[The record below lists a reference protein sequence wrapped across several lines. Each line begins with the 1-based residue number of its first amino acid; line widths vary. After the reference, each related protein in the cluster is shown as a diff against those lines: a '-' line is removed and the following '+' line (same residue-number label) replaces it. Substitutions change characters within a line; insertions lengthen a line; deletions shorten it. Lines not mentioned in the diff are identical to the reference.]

1 MMPSRASRMRNSR
14 RRKRRKR
21 RRRKK
26 RKRRRKVVRPAVGDA
41 RECIAA
47 RCDVVYAYA
56 CTYSRDYALT
66 RTRINMYMYTRII
79 SVVARGQ
86 RRERRKKRGPC
97 TLYPFLLLA
106 RMYVPYR
113 CARETLSPGVDA
125 RCALYPH
132 LQVAASRG
140 TVVPLRARKREEIA
154 VELRPLHLRVPV
166 RERCG
171 RKGREPKGERRGK
184 RKREGKT
191 ERENER
197 DLYWPED
204 IQRDNALRD
213 APGDSKADRSSPS
226 FSVPSIRSGL
236 WRSFALPSPRFSL
249 SSSRSFSFSSS
260 SSSSVRRF
268 LPFGDPPTTFF
279 LPFLHF
285 TKRDG
290 ERVLF
295 ARYLHKLCR
304 Y

>member
-1 MMPSRASRMRNSR
+1 MQENASRR
-14 RRKRRKR
+14 
-21 RRRKK
+21 
-26 RKRRRKVVRPAVGDA
+26 DA
-41 RECIAA
+41 TW
-47 RCDVVYAYA
+47 YTYA

-86 RRERRKKRGPC
+86 RRERRKKTGPC

-132 LQVAASRG
+132 LQVAAGRG

-191 ERENER
+191 ERESTRGIYIGPRISSETM
-197 DLYWPED
+197 
-204 IQRDNALRD
+204 
-213 APGDSKADRSSPS
+213 RSVTPRATPRQT
-226 FSVPSIRSGL
+226 VVL
-236 WRSFALPSPRFSL
+236 PRFLFPLSVLACGDPSL
-249 SSSRSFSFSSS
+249 FRPRASL
-260 SSSSVRRF
+260 F
-268 LPFGDPPTTFF
+268 LPPAPSLLLLLLLPLILSVASFPSVTHHARFF
-279 LPFLHF
+279 FPFF
-285 TKRDG
+285 TSKRDG
-290 ERVLF
+290 ERERALF